1 MSQLYR
7 GNLLRRTR
15 FAECIVSLNPLR
27 NFLSARTVR
36 KIPPRQLLV
45 ESSAAGVCI
54 ARDGAAVLPRVLH
67 AGQPRAPRPEALVR
81 ARDRLSM
88 WTQPVSTWLGHGRPI
103 IVSPRPA
110 TRPQRPV
117 THVLHARLSSFNVAN
132 PMGALDVVADAA
144 DMAMDEGER
153 NMTSWSKAHQELGEL
168 RSRVAAN
175 SHAIEVRR
183 CSESNC

>member
-27 NFLSARTVR
+27 NVLFGTVR
-36 KIPPRQLLV
+36 TIPPPQLLV
-45 ESSAAGVCI
+45 ESSAAGVCL
-54 ARDGAAVLPRVLH
+54 RDGAAVLPRVLH

-117 THVLHARLSSFNVAN
+117 PHALHARLSSFNVAN

-183 CSESNC
+183 CSEPSC

>member
-1 MSQLYR
+1 M
-7 GNLLRRTR
+7 
-15 FAECIVSLNPLR
+15 
-27 NFLSARTVR
+27 
-36 KIPPRQLLV
+36 
-45 ESSAAGVCI
+45 
-54 ARDGAAVLPRVLH
+54 
-67 AGQPRAPRPEALVR
+67 
-81 ARDRLSM
+81 
-88 WTQPVSTWLGHGRPI
+88 
-103 IVSPRPA
+103 SPRPA

-175 SHAIEVRR
+175 THAIEVRR
-183 CSESNC
+183 CSEPSC